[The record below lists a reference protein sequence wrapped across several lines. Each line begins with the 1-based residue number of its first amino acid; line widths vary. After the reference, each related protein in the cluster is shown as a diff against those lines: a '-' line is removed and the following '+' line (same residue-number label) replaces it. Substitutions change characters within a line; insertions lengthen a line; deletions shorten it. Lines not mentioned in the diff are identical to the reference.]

1 MTSPDKISFIVQSGD
16 FDRVHYALVMA
27 SAALATGKPVTLFFT
42 MAGTRALT
50 PDWAD
55 GKQEKAF
62 AANGLATFEEL
73 LDACRDLDATF
84 MVCEMG
90 LRAEKLVM
98 ADLRGDIA
106 VTEGSAVSFIS
117 DASRDGAMLYV

>member
-1 MTSPDKISFIVQSGD
+1 MTSPDRLSLIVQSGD
-16 FDRVHYALVMA
+16 FNRVHYALVMA
-27 SAALATGKPVTLFFT
+27 SAALAIGKPVTLFFT

-55 GKQEKAF
+55 DAQEKVF
-62 AANGLATFEEL
+62 AAAGLATFEEL
-73 LDACRDLDATF
+73 LGACRDLDATF

-90 LRAEKLVM
+90 LRAENLTPG
-98 ADLRGDIA
+98 DLRADIA
-106 VTEGSAVSFIS
+106 ITEGSAVSFLA